1 MTLRHLMEN
10 DDLSRLNI
18 SELNRQIEQAE
29 RNKPYSFTLQQE
41 ADYEDDL
48 QYLYELKDIYKK
60 NHPEYRED

>member
-29 RNKPYSFTLQQE
+29 RNKPCSFTLQQE

-48 QYLYELKDIYKK
+48 QYLYELKEIYKK